1 MSSRPGIGK
10 SASAPATKRARLWP
24 KAMSKKKKKTSVTE
38 LTVIPRGPFPRRLR
52 NTVVYEDTISIS
64 MASGTSTPFRCALN
78 GLYDP
83 NISGVGH
90 QPMYFDQL
98 MGIYK
103 HYHVISSKTTISPAS
118 VSANQYMY
126 VFHESDDST
135 VVYSAYNAER
145 PGAVTL
151 CGMGAYLSGKTLVY
165 RYSSF
170 KTFGKE
176 SITDP
181 ELQGNA
187 TANPSELSY
196 GHLTVIPIPAS
207 GTPTETIPFR
217 IRMEFYVEWSELYT
231 DLNGS

>member
-1 MSSRPGIGK
+1 MSTRPSLGK
-10 SASAPATKRARLWP
+10 SPYAPAAKKTRTWAKP
-24 KAMSKKKKKTSVTE
+24 MSKKKKKGSVSE
-38 LTVIPRGPFPRRLR
+38 IVVVPRGPFPRRLR
-52 NTVVYEDTISIS
+52 NNVVYEDTISIS
-64 MASGTSTPFRCALN
+64 MSSGVSTPFRCALN

-98 MGIYK
+98 TGIYK
-103 HYHVISSKTTISPAS
+103 HYHVISSKVTISPAS
-118 VSANQYMY
+118 TSANQYMY
-126 VFHESDDST
+126 VFHEADDST
-135 VVYSAYNAER
+135 VSYSAYNAER

-151 CGMGAYLSGKTLVY
+151 VGMGAYLSGKSLVY

-181 ELQGNA
+181 ELQGSSA
-187 TANPSELSY
+187 ANPSELSY
-196 GHLTVIPIPAS
+196 GHLTVIPVPAT

-217 IRMEFYVEWSELYT
+217 VRMEYYVEWSELYT
-231 DLNGS
+231 DINGS